1 MLTSSVITVL
11 QMWDPESCECRCRP
25 EEIKD
30 CMTGYKYDGVFSC
43 QCLPVPYSA
52 GTPLLVVLGI
62 MLVILVAAI
71 LISSSAQIKKINSN
85 GVKKMCRNIFAVQHT
100 LTASITGDFSFGWFE
115 TL

>member
-1 MLTSSVITVL
+1 MVLRTLPLQSMLKMSSSVITLL

-52 GTPLLVVLGI
+52 GTPLLVVLGV

-71 LISSSAQIKKINSN
+71 LIIL
-85 GVKKMCRNIFAVQHT
+85 G
-100 LTASITGDFSFGWFE
+100 LTATIVTIKVDLTWELS
-115 TL
+115 